1 LRTVC
6 NFDGSRWTVPL
17 DTAPLEVVMAWEP
30 GQTRIQNRGL
40 HLPPQSVAIVRIDAD
55 RGMG

>member
-1 LRTVC
+1 
-6 NFDGSRWTVPL
+6 VPL